1 MRMEKISKKR
11 ILLFLA
17 WLCAIIGLSI
27 FCFEMSLR
35 AAAQKFALSRGRSVT
50 MQAVSES
57 ASQMNYQQYYDD
69 LVQIERDEDG
79 VIKTIHIDGFALNE
93 LMSEMATIAEK
104 KIEELGS
111 QPLEIPLSSIMGT
124 QMLGTSGAKYAIEC
138 KAYASVDMDVES
150 EFVAAGINQTKHR
163 ITAIVKTWVR
173 FIMGG
178 QVVSYEY
185 ENAITVVETIIVGE
199 VPQTYLD
206 QQQIPL
212 LQLTPES

>member
-1 MRMEKISKKR
+1 MDAKRKKQ
-11 ILLFLA
+11 ILLLFA
-17 WLCAIIGLSI
+17 WLCTAIGLSF
-27 FCFEMSLR
+27 FCFELSLR
-35 AAAQKFALSRGRSVT
+35 ASAQKFALSRGRSVT

-69 LVQIERDEDG
+69 LVKIDRDEDG
-79 VIKTIHIDGFALNE
+79 SIKTIHIDGFALNE
-93 LMSEMATIAEK
+93 LMSQMAIIAEN

-111 QPLEIPLSSIMGT
+111 EPLEIPLSSILGT
-124 QMLGTSGAKYAIEC
+124 QMLGTSGRKYAVEC

-150 EFVAAGINQTKHR
+150 EFISAGINQTKHR

-185 ENAITVVETIIVGE
+185 ENAITVVETVIVGQ
-199 VPQTYLD
+199 VPQTYLE